1 LSIRDISIAM
11 GEGTPE
17 WPGDT
22 PFSCRWIWEIA
33 RGESVNVS
41 EIRSSPHI
49 GTHAD
54 APLHVRDDW
63 PASHELPLEPFL
75 GRACVLGADPSLPL
89 IAPAHL
95 DSLPSGRIE
104 RLLIRTGQSIAAGD
118 FPPFWPALSEP
129 ALRLLLSRGLRL
141 LGVDSPSVDA
151 RTSTTLDIHKALFA
165 GGAYNIENLDLRG
178 VPDGEYELIALPL
191 KIIAVDAAPVR
202 ALLQSI

>member
-1 LSIRDISIAM
+1 MSIRDISIAM

-22 PFSCRWIWEIA
+22 PFSCRWSWQIA

-41 EIRSSPHI
+41 EIRSSPHV

-54 APLHVRDDW
+54 APLHVVDGW

-75 GRACVLGADPSLPL
+75 GRVFVLGVDPSLPL
-89 IAPAHL
+89 IEPAHL
-95 DSLPSGRIE
+95 ASLPSRIE
-104 RLLIRTGQSIAAGD
+104 RLLIRTDHTIAAGS
-118 FPPFWPALSEP
+118 FPAFWPTLSEP

-178 VPDGEYELIALPL
+178 VPDGEYDLIAPPL
-191 KIIAVDAAPVR
+191 KINAVDAAPVR
-202 ALLQSI
+202 ALLRSL

>member
-1 LSIRDISIAM
+1 LSILDISIAM

-22 PFSCRWIWEIA
+22 PFSCRWSWEIA

-54 APLHVRDDW
+54 APLHVVDGW

-75 GRACVLGADPSLPL
+75 GRAVVLGVDPSLPL
-89 IAPAHL
+89 VEPTHL
-95 DSLPSGRIE
+95 ASLPSGRIE
-104 RLLIRTGQSIAAGD
+104 RLLIRSGQSIATGA
-118 FPPFWPALSEP
+118 FPPSWPTLSES

-165 GGAYNIENLDLRG
+165 GGAYNIENLDLRD
-178 VPDGEYELIALPL
+178 VPDGEYELTALPL
-191 KIIAVDAAPVR
+191 KIMAVDAAPVR
-202 ALLQSI
+202 ALLRSI